1 MWNVDEILDKL
12 KSKGYKLTGQ
22 RKAIVERLC
31 GRKDH
36 PTAEQLYKEL
46 KKDYPTIS
54 FATIYS
60 TVQLLE
66 EMGYLQILTIDEKKT
81 HFDPTWAAHAHFFCQ
96 KCGRLED
103 IEMEQEEVDKLK
115 NLSEYRTQSLQVYL
129 YGLCPECNNR

>member
-12 KSKGYKLTGQ
+12 KTRGYKLTGQ

-66 EMGYLQILTIDEKKT
+66 EMGYLQILTIDEKKPILT
-81 HFDPTWAAHAHFFCQ
+81 QRGQLTLTSSAKNAADW
-96 KCGRLED
+96 KTSRW
-103 IEMEQEEVDKLK
+103 
-115 NLSEYRTQSLQVYL
+115 
-129 YGLCPECNNR
+129 NRRKWTNSKI